1 MVDFLKYLVK
11 QIKESSI
18 YGIYYECVV
27 ATIVVVLGIIM
38 GVISEEASNLFW
50 TFFSFSLV
58 TLLISYIPLFPAFLK
73 LRKTDKTKRA
83 YKVPGNNV
91 MLNVITWIPFVL
103 LIAGVVFTLFID
115 FTWASIQS
123 NLPVIVGVIVSFIIE
138 EILVSR
144 VKKEG

>member
-1 MVDFLKYLVK
+1 
-11 QIKESSI
+11 
-18 YGIYYECVV
+18 
-27 ATIVVVLGIIM
+27 
-38 GVISEEASNLFW
+38 
-50 TFFSFSLV
+50 
-58 TLLISYIPLFPAFLK
+58 
-73 LRKTDKTKRA
+73 
-83 YKVPGNNV
+83 

-138 EILVSR
+138 EILASR